1 MPITPVHGLLELFAP
16 RRCLACRRRAEPPWC
31 RRCAASVRP
40 LPEGCPRCAAPR
52 GVPHRCWPPGSPIVS
67 TVAAHDYRG
76 AVAAAVV
83 TAKLTGAHAG
93 WRALAAVLAERVVAR
108 GLDADVVTWVTTG
121 PARRRRRG
129 VDHAEVLA
137 RAVGAR
143 AGLPVLRLLE
153 VRSSGQR
160 PDRYRAIR
168 ALPGTEVLLVDD
180 VVTTG
185 ATALRAARALTAAGA
200 GDVRL
205 AVIAR
210 AGTHV
215 LGAEVAPCRAPPPG
229 RRGNVTASKGDVR
242 RREGGDLG

>member
-1 MPITPVHGLLELFAP
+1 MA
-16 RRCLACRRRAEPPWC
+16 
-31 RRCAASVRP
+31 
-40 LPEGCPRCAAPR
+40 
-52 GVPHRCWPPGSPIVS
+52 
-67 TVAAHDYRG
+67 TVAAYDYRG
-76 AVAAAVV
+76 AVATAVV

-93 WRALAAVLAERVVAR
+93 WRALAEMLTERVVAR

-121 PARRRRRG
+121 PTRRRRRG
-129 VDHAEVLA
+129 VDHAELLA

-153 VRSSGQR
+153 ARSSRQL
-160 PDRYRAIR
+160 PDRYRAVR
-168 ALPGTEVLLVDD
+168 TLPGSEVLLVDD

-215 LGAEVAPCRAPPPG
+215 LGDVVTS
-229 RRGNVTASKGDVR
+229 RRDGSTGMT
-242 RREGGDLG
+242 GG